1 MFNFL
6 KFLTD
11 NQVTSRYKKAG
22 SFFGVAVSMLHMGE
36 CVGFEK
42 RLRRWEKWEAE
53 YARRGYKPLSV
64 DDFIHASYGNDI
76 SQKLH
81 CLQPEGEEP
90 RFHAKIYREKYL
102 GKVKALINLGVD
114 EVQFGY
120 YVVPTTES

>member
-22 SFFGVAVSMLHMGE
+22 SIFGEAVSMIYLGE

-42 RLRRWEKWEAE
+42 ILRRFEKWEKE

-64 DDFIHASYGNDI
+64 DDFRAASYGEDI

-81 CLQPEGEEP
+81 CLQPEGEKP

-102 GKVKALINLGVD
+102 GKVEKIIHL
-114 EVQFGY
+114 ECR
-120 YVVPTTES
+120 